1 MGNKYI
7 KICFGIWSAICL
19 IALGSVFYLEIQSK
33 SGAYQARMIVKN
45 QLEKSPEDFAKISL
59 LAPPPQRR
67 FISMI

>member
-33 SGAYQARMIVKN
+33 SGAYEAQMIVKN

-59 LAPPPQRR
+59 LTPPQRR